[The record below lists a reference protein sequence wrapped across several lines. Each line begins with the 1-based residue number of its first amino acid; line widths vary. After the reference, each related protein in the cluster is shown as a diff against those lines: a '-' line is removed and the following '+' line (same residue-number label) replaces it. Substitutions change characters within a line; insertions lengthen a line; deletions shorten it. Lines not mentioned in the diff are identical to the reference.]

1 MNDFDRAIKEAIDSD
16 KDLLIFAVA
25 NTLRSAASGEQ
36 WAVELLARTLT
47 KIEEESK
54 NGQS

>member
-1 MNDFDRAIKEAIDSD
+1 MNEFDRAIKEAIDSD

>member
-1 MNDFDRAIKEAIDSD
+1 MNDFERAIKEAIDSD
-16 KDLLIFAVA
+16 KDLLIFAVS